1 MSILHVILPN
11 NISKYSFVNTWK
23 ISQWNNFA
31 EKIKAKRVI
40 KEKKKRESSE
50 PCKDELIVQEMS

>member
-31 EKIKAKRVI
+31 EKIKAERVI
-40 KEKKKRESSE
+40 KGKKKRESNE
-50 PCKDELIVQEMS
+50 PGKDELIVQGMS